1 MIRLFHGTA
10 YFLLISGIGGISIL
24 VIMSVKIRNIE
35 SFMVS
40 VYVVVKSDVSKIPTQ
55 LINMKTIDD
64 SD

>member
-1 MIRLFHGTA
+1 M
-10 YFLLISGIGGISIL
+10 LISGIGGISIL

-40 VYVVVKSDVSKIPTQ
+40 VYVDVKSDVSKIPTQ
-55 LINMKTIDD
+55 LINMTTIDD